1 MVKLAGSFS
10 LLKSLAGYSLLYGI
24 MPLKLDY
31 SDTSKPTHNGPNTAM
46 AEPTTHDGPNQEVT
60 TLSHG
65 LVEANERIADTQ
77 AQLTNIDSSLRS
89 IEKLLRENLKLKL
102 KVNNYGF
109 NGDDTMEGGS
119 GAGSVS
125 VGAEQ
130 PWPRLR
136 VKVSDLPM
144 FDGEGVEDWGI
155 VISLGRGG
163 LCLVPAGI
171 NNNMAYTCEAFL
183 EAMVLRFGKNLYYD
197 PRTAIKELK
206 QSGSVEE
213 YQCQF
218 EELTNR
224 VNGLSEEWIISLFVA
239 GLKEPLKCESLL
251 AQPTSYVQ
259 AVSIPKL
266 HEQKNAVTA
275 GLARSTGS
283 KPITQQAPT
292 RFAPNR
298 TLNPIYTNQ
307 KIQTN
312 PTSTNPA
319 NPTILHSTNTPTK
332 TPQPPFKKLTSAEI
346 RARREKG
353 LCYYCDD
360 NYAPRHRCKA
370 SYQLLIGEEEL
381 QELLQGTTEGNR
393 EVHESDTEEEEEE
406 GEQQNP
412 QISLNAFEGEFY
424 PETLRVKG
432 THANKQLLILIDGG
446 STHNFIKRSIAK
458 KLNLSLTPTPALK
471 RYRFSTD
478 MYVLD
483 LKGADVV
490 LGVHWMM
497 RLGTIRIN
505 YMELFMKFKEMGTW
519 ITFKGERLLRETELN
534 FKELRKLSGSSNIAS
549 LFQLAAIP
557 SMEEPVLEV
566 EEVAIQTVIEEFN
579 DVFEEP
585 KQLPPHRAIDH
596 PINLTPGASPPVPR
610 GASGSFSSSFTNL
623 EKNQFFAKRS
633 KCTFLQQH
641 IEYLRHVIS
650 GEGVKVDPAKIE
662 AIVAW
667 PVPKSLKQLRGFLGL
682 TGYYRKF
689 VAQYAQRVFPLTE
702 LLKKNA
708 FQWNIAAD
716 QAFHQLKQLMV
727 HTPVLALPDFTQP
740 FIVETDASSTGVG
753 AILSQGGHPIAYFSK
768 KLGAQLSQASA
779 YVRELYA
786 VTQAVAKWRHYLL
799 GRKFLIRTDHQGLR
813 ELTTQVILTP
823 EQQHYLSKL
832 LGYEFE
838 IEYRPGKFNKVADA
852 LSRLG
857 DDEHHTQLQ
866 AFTAVQSNL
875 LPTLLQANNESEEML
890 QLQEKLQRGTL
901 PSEYVFKDGLMT
913 HRGMRQDVVRFVN
926 RCVEY
931 QCTKYVT
938 DKPQGLLQPL
948 SVPAKP

>member
-1 MVKLAGSFS
+1 
-10 LLKSLAGYSLLYGI
+10 
-24 MPLKLDY
+24 
-31 SDTSKPTHNGPNTAM
+31 M
-46 AEPTTHDGPNQEVT
+46 AEGTRLNRLEELTMSNKQEVT
-60 TLSHG
+60 TLSRG

-77 AQLTNIDSSLRS
+77 AQLTNMDSSLRS

-102 KVNNYGF
+102 KVNDYGF

-136 VKVSDLPM
+136 VKVADLPM
-144 FDGEGVEDWGI
+144 FDGEGVEDWVFRARQYLETFEI
-155 VISLGRGG
+155 PMEQRIRVLSFH
-163 LCLVPAGI
+163 LVGAAYAWYRWGI

-206 QSGSVEE
+206 QSESVEE

-239 GLKEPLKCESLL
+239 GLKEPLKCELLL

-259 AVSIPKL
+259 AVSIAKL

-275 GLARSTGS
+275 GLARSTIN

-319 NPTILHSTNTPTK
+319 NPAILHSTNTPTK
-332 TPQPPFKKLTSAEI
+332 APQPPFKKLTSAEI

-360 NYAPRHRCKA
+360 KYAPGHRCKA

-381 QELLQGTTEGNR
+381 QELLHGTTEGNG

-406 GEQQNP
+406 NGQQNP
-412 QISLNAFEGEFY
+412 RISLNAFEGEFH

-446 STHNFIKRSIAK
+446 STHNFIKGSVAK

-471 RYRFSTD
+471 VMVGNGESINCAAKCRDLSLLVQGYKFSAD

-534 FKELRKLSGSSNIAS
+534 FRELRKLSGSSNIAS

-557 SMEEPVLEV
+557 SVEEPVPE
-566 EEVAIQTVIEEFN
+566 
-579 DVFEEP
+579 
-585 KQLPPHRAIDH
+585 
-596 PINLTPGASPPVPR
+596 
-610 GASGSFSSSFTNL
+610 
-623 EKNQFFAKRS
+623 NQNN
-633 KCTFLQQH
+633 
-641 IEYLRHVIS
+641 Y
-650 GEGVKVDPAKIE
+650 
-662 AIVAW
+662 
-667 PVPKSLKQLRGFLGL
+667 
-682 TGYYRKF
+682 
-689 VAQYAQRVFPLTE
+689 PLVE
-702 LLKKNA
+702 LLTTPSTL
-708 FQWNIAAD
+708 
-716 QAFHQLKQLMV
+716 HRV
-727 HTPVLALPDFTQP
+727 H
-740 FIVETDASSTGVG
+740 
-753 AILSQGGHPIAYFSK
+753 
-768 KLGAQLSQASA
+768 
-779 YVRELYA
+779 
-786 VTQAVAKWRHYLL
+786 
-799 GRKFLIRTDHQGLR
+799 
-813 ELTTQVILTP
+813 
-823 EQQHYLSKL
+823 
-832 LGYEFE
+832 
-838 IEYRPGKFNKVADA
+838 
-852 LSRLG
+852 
-857 DDEHHTQLQ
+857 
-866 AFTAVQSNL
+866 
-875 LPTLLQANNESEEML
+875 
-890 QLQEKLQRGTL
+890 
-901 PSEYVFKDGLMT
+901 
-913 HRGMRQDVVRFVN
+913 RQ
-926 RCVEY
+926 
-931 QCTKYVT
+931 
-938 DKPQGLLQPL
+938 
-948 SVPAKP
+948 